1 MAWQYF
7 SERELACKCCKACGM
22 DKDFM
27 DRLERLRRDLGF
39 AFPVSSGY
47 RCAAHNMK
55 VSTTGMSGCHTF
67 GVAID
72 LKLSGERA
80 YRVVTAAAAYGFTG
94 IGVNQKGPH
103 EKRFIHLDTLSPKE
117 GPRPAIWSYG

>member
-1 MAWQYF
+1 VAWQYF
-7 SERELACKCCKACGM
+7 TESELRCKCCHACGM
-22 DKDFM
+22 DQAFM
-27 DRLERLRRDLGF
+27 ERLIRLRRDLGF
-39 AFPVSSGY
+39 AFPVTSGY

-55 VSTTGMSGCHTF
+55 VSTTQTSAHTY
-67 GVAID
+67 GLAVD
-72 LKLSGERA
+72 LRLSGERA

-117 GPRPAIWSYG
+117 GPRPAIWSYP